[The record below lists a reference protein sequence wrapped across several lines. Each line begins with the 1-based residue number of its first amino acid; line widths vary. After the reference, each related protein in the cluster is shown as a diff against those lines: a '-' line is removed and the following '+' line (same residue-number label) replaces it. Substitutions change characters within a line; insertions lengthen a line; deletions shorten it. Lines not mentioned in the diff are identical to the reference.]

1 MDSFIRKKCDLN
13 VGEDLEFMTFSWE
26 SKDTSTGE
34 NKRNTFH
41 IYVFGVDKHGRSVC
55 LDIHG
60 YTPFFYVKVPFD
72 FTETDTMELKYQLQ
86 KALFYNR
93 DALLSVTLVNKKDID
108 GFNNNKVFK
117 FVRLV
122 FSSEESMKRIIYLF
136 QKPIEGFESIVF
148 KVYDTKSGPVLTFTY
163 IREILM
169 CGWVKVDYNSLSETE
184 SLSRCQLCYSTFW
197 KNVFPL
203 EKADTASLVTL
214 SFDIE
219 CYSVDGSFPDP
230 SVDENTITQI
240 GSGFCRQNSDSVL
253 RHIIVLGKC
262 SNVEGCIVESYD
274 TESQVISA
282 WVNLIEKTDPDLI
295 IGYNIHD
302 FDWKYISQRAEF
314 LGMEEIISRMSRIS
328 KIKSE
333 FKDDTFESNA
343 FGMNYFRYIHIPGV
357 NQFDLLH
364 WFRKNKKLESYKLD
378 DVSDTYLK
386 NKKHPVTVKE
396 IFELSGPGG
405 TPDSRARIAAY
416 CCQDTFLP
424 IKLASMFN
432 MVVNLIEMSKIT
444 RVPFMWLILR
454 GETIKVHSQIAY
466 TARKENYLIP
476 MAQKRVA
483 DIPFEGATV
492 LPPEIGA
499 HLCPISGLD
508 FASLYP
514 SIMIAWNLCPT
525 TFVKHKEFD
534 NINGIEYS
542 HFQWEGG
549 NYKFVQNVPGLVP
562 GILKNLWI
570 ERKKVKKQME
580 SELVKAR
587 EYPEQQSH
595 KMMASVLNGKQLA
608 IKVSMN
614 SIYGAF
620 GSSNFSIPC
629 KPISST
635 VTYNGRKMIEH
646 SKTCAESWYDG
657 SVQCGGVKAHVI
669 YGDTDSIYTRF
680 TIPGQENMSKETV
693 MEKIWEISQICA
705 DRISKTFKAPIELE
719 MEKIMWPMYLYGKKR
734 YANLCYEKKRDENG
748 KIYFDSKRDI
758 KGIQAVRRDNCK
770 LVKTV
775 SECLFKELLYNI
787 DIKEAKNVARSYV
800 KDLLNNKIP
809 VDQLVLSKSL
819 KSSYIETSKAGHK
832 ITKPAHWFLAEKM
845 KSRDPMTAPKSGDRV
860 PYIFIQTSDKNVLQ
874 QDRVEDPDY
883 AKENPKKCIPDVLYY
898 LENQLMSPLYT
909 IFEVIVTDANGNVF
923 PRKVKKDGST
933 EISSTCKK
941 EIARLLWEK
950 ELRSKQNRVRGNREI
965 TSYFSSSPSTTS

>member
-1 MDSFIRKKCDLN
+1 MDSFIRRKCQLG
-13 VGEDLEFMTFSWE
+13 VGEDLEFMAFSWE
-26 SKDTSTGE
+26 SKDVSV
-34 NKRNTFH
+34 NKITTFH
-41 IYVFGVDKHGRSVC
+41 IYIFGVDSIGRSVC
-55 LDIHG
+55 LDVKG
-60 YTPFFYVKVPFD
+60 FTPFFYVRVPSD
-72 FTETDTMELKYQLQ
+72 FTDTDVLELKYQIGKHLGFL
-86 KALFYNR
+86 K
-93 DALLSVTLVNKKDID
+93 DTLLGVTIVNKKDID

-117 FVRLV
+117 FVRFV
-122 FSSEESMKRIIYLF
+122 FSSEGSMKKIIYLF
-136 QKPIEGFESIVF
+136 QKPIEGFESIPF
-148 KVYDTKSGPVLTFTY
+148 KVYDTKSGPTLTFSY
-163 IREILM
+163 IRDILM
-169 CGWVKVDYNSLSETE
+169 CGWIRIPFKFLSDTS

-197 KNVFPL
+197 KNVNPL
-203 EKADTASLVTL
+203 EKSDTASLVTL

-219 CYSVDGSFPDP
+219 CYSMDGSFPDP
-230 SVDENTITQI
+230 EVDENTITQI
-240 GSGFCRQNSDSVL
+240 GSGFCRQNSDTVI
-253 RHIIVLGKC
+253 RYVIVLGSC
-262 SNVEGCIVESYD
+262 STVKDCIMESVS
-274 TESQVISA
+274 TEAELIST
-282 WVNLIEKTDPDLI
+282 WVSLIEKTDPDLI

-302 FDWKYISQRAEF
+302 FDWKYIWQRASS
-314 LGMEEIISRMSRIS
+314 LGMEETIERMSRIRH
-328 KIKSE
+328 IKSE

-364 WFRKNKKLESYKLD
+364 WFRKNKKLDSYKLD
-378 DVSDTYLK
+378 DVSETYLQ

-396 IFELSGPGG
+396 IFQMSGPNG
-405 TPDSRARIAAY
+405 TPDSRAIIAAY

-424 IKLASMFN
+424 IKLVSMFN

-466 TARKENYLIP
+466 AARKENYLIP
-476 MAQKRVA
+476 QANKKVA

-492 LPPEIGA
+492 LQPEIGS
-499 HLCPISGLD
+499 HLYPVSGLD

-525 TFVKHKEFD
+525 TLVKNNNFD
-534 NINGIEYS
+534 NLEGIQYS

-562 GILKNLWI
+562 GILHRLWV
-570 ERKKVKKQME
+570 ERKKVKKLMDIE
-580 SELVKAR
+580 LSEARECSDADSKAR
-587 EYPEQQSH
+587 H
-595 KMMASVLNGKQLA
+595 KILAGVLNGKQLA

-620 GSSNFSIPC
+620 GSSTFSIPC

-646 SKTCAESWYDG
+646 SKLCAETWYNG
-657 SVQCGGVKAHVI
+657 SVECGGVKAHVI

-680 TIPGQENMSKETV
+680 TIPGQDLISKESLLS
-693 MEKIWEISQICA
+693 EIWRVSEECA
-705 DRISKTFKAPIELE
+705 NRISKTFKNPIELE

-734 YANLCYEKKRDENG
+734 YANLCYEKKKDYDGNV
-748 KIYFDSKRDI
+748 YFDSKKDI

-775 SECLFKELLYNI
+775 SDSLFKELLYNI
-787 DIKEAKNVARSYV
+787 DPQAAKNVARKYI

-809 VDQLVLSKSL
+809 IDQLVLSKSL
-819 KSSYIETSKAGHK
+819 KSEYIEISKAGHK
-832 ITKPAHWFLAEKM
+832 ITKPAHWFLSEKM

-860 PYIFIQTSDKNVLQ
+860 PYIFIETKNKSVLQ

-883 AKENPKKCIPDVLYY
+883 VKEHNCVPDLLYY

-909 IFEVIVTDANGNVF
+909 IFEVIVTDENGNVF
-923 PRKVKKDGST
+923 PRKIKNDGST
-933 EISSTCKK
+933 EISMQCKK

-950 ELRSKQNRVRGNREI
+950 DLRTLKNKISGNNEI
-965 TSYFSSSPSTTS
+965 TNYFSSSPSTSTS